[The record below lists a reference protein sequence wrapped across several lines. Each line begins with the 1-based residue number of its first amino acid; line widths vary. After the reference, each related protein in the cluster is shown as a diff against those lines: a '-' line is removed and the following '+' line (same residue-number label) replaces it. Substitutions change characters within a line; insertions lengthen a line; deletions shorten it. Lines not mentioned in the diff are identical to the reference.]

1 MKGLSAVTGALICLA
16 VLLSAAGAVFGA
28 VRGVAVD
35 ETLYG
40 AKARLAVMDEMGLT
54 SEEEASAVIGLDAA
68 AQDALAAGI
77 AAGMASASPDFA
89 LEPLNE
95 RERAHLC
102 DVHAL
107 IQAAQRAAQLCVGI
121 AAGLAVAA
129 AWTGAR
135 LAKRRRAVALGAVC
149 GAAILVLLAGGLLLM
164 VRSGGFA
171 AAFVRL
177 HEGLFTN
184 DLWLMDPAT
193 DVLIRMMPQLFFERA
208 AVSVAARAGASFGI
222 VCALLLAVYAVV
234 GGMIRRNLSER
245 EQA

>member
-1 MKGLSAVTGALICLA
+1 MKGLSAVTGAFICLA
-16 VLLSAAGAVFGA
+16 VLLAAVGAAGGA
-28 VRGVAVD
+28 VRSAAVD

-40 AKARLAVMDEMGLT
+40 EKARLAVMDEMGLA

-77 AAGMASASPDFA
+77 AAGMAAEFSDFA

-135 LAKRRRAVALGAVC
+135 LERRRRAALLGGACGVLLLALLV
-149 GAAILVLLAGGLLLM
+149 GAAALAVYG
-164 VRSGGFA
+164 GGFT
-171 AAFVRL
+171 AAFIRL
-177 HEGLFTN
+177 HELLFTN
-184 DLWLMDPAT
+184 DLWLMNPET
-193 DVLIRMMPQLFFERA
+193 DVLIRMMPQRLFERA
-208 AVSVAARAGASFGI
+208 AVTAAQRAGVSFAVI
-222 VCALLLAVYAVV
+222 CALLAAVYAIV

>member
-40 AKARLAVMDEMGLT
+40 AKARLAVMDEMGLA

-77 AAGMASASPDFA
+77 AAGIAAEFSDFA

-135 LAKRRRAVALGAVC
+135 LERRRRAALLGGACGVLLLALLV
-149 GAAILVLLAGGLLLM
+149 GAAALAVYG
-164 VRSGGFA
+164 GGFT
-171 AAFVRL
+171 AAFIRL
-177 HEGLFTN
+177 HELLFTN
-184 DLWLMDPAT
+184 DLWLMNPET
-193 DVLIRMMPQLFFERA
+193 DVLIGMMPQRLFERA
-208 AVSVAARAGASFGI
+208 AASVAQRAGVSFAVI
-222 VCALLLAVYAVV
+222 CALLAAVYTIV

>member
-1 MKGLSAVTGALICLA
+1 MKGLSAATGALICLA
-16 VLLSAAGAVFGA
+16 VLLAAVGAACGA
-28 VRGVAVD
+28 VRSAAVD

-40 AKARLAVMDEMGLT
+40 AQSRLAVMDELGLA
-54 SEEEASAVIGLDAA
+54 SEAEASAVIGLDAA

-107 IQAAQRAAQLCVGI
+107 MAGAQRAAQLCVGI

-135 LAKRRRAVALGAVC
+135 LERRRRAALLGGACGVLLLALLLGA
-149 GAAILVLLAGGLLLM
+149 AALAVYG
-164 VRSGGFA
+164 GGFA
-171 AAFVRL
+171 AAFIRL
-177 HEGLFTN
+177 HELLFTN
-184 DLWLMDPAT
+184 DLWLMNPET
-193 DVLIRMMPQLFFERA
+193 DVLIRMMPQRLFERA
-208 AVSVAARAGASFGI
+208 AASVALRAGASLI
-222 VCALLLAVYAVV
+222 IICALLAAVYAIV

>member
-16 VLLSAAGAVFGA
+16 VLLSAVGAACGA

-40 AKARLAVMDEMGLT
+40 AKARFAVVDEMGLA
-54 SEEEASAVIGLDAA
+54 SEAEVSAVIGLDAA
-68 AQDALAAGI
+68 AQEALAAGI
-77 AAGMASASPDFA
+77 AAGMAAEFSDFA

-135 LAKRRRAVALGAVC
+135 LERRRRAALLGGACGVLLLALLV
-149 GAAILVLLAGGLLLM
+149 GAAALAVYG
-164 VRSGGFA
+164 GGFT
-171 AAFVRL
+171 AAFYRL
-177 HEGLFTN
+177 HELLFTN
-184 DLWLMDPAT
+184 DLWLMNPET
-193 DVLIRMMPQLFFERA
+193 DVLIRMMPQRLFERA
-208 AVSVAARAGASFGI
+208 AVTVAQRAGVSFAVI
-222 VCALLLAVYAVV
+222 CALLAAVYAIV

>member
-1 MKGLSAVTGALICLA
+1 MKGLSVATAALVCLS
-16 VLLSAAGAVFGA
+16 VLLAALGAAGGA
-28 VRGVAVD
+28 VRSAAVD

-40 AKARLAVMDEMGLT
+40 AQSRRAVADALGLS
-54 SEEEASAVIGLDAA
+54 SEAEVTAYIGLDAQ
-68 AQDALAAGI
+68 AQETLAAGI
-77 AAGMASASPDFA
+77 AAGMAAEASDFA

-95 RERAHLC
+95 RERAHLG

-107 IQAAQRAAQLCVGI
+107 VLLAQRAAQLCVGI

-135 LAKRRRAVALGAVC
+135 LARRRRAALAGGASALGLIA
-149 GAAILVLLAGGLLLM
+149 LLAGGLLLT

-171 AAFVRL
+171 AAFIRL
-177 HEGLFTN
+177 HELLFTN

-193 DVLIRMMPQLFFERA
+193 DVLIRMMPQRLFERA
-208 AVSVAARAGASFGI
+208 ALSVAARACASFGLI
-222 VCALLLAVYAVV
+222 CALLAAVYAIV

-245 EQA
+245 KQA

>member
-1 MKGLSAVTGALICLA
+1 MKGLSVATGALVCLA
-16 VLLSAAGAVFGA
+16 VLLAAAGALGGA
-28 VRGVAVD
+28 VRSAAVD

-40 AKARLAVMDEMGLT
+40 AQSRQAVMDAMGLT
-54 SEEEASAVIGLDAA
+54 SDGEVTVYIGLDAQE
-68 AQDALAAGI
+68 QDALAAGI
-77 AAGMASASPDFA
+77 AAGMAAESADFA
-89 LEPLNE
+89 LEPLNG
-95 RERAHLC
+95 REQAHLR
-102 DVHAL
+102 DVHVL
-107 IQAAQRAAQLCVGI
+107 VLRAQWAAQLCVGI

>member
-16 VLLSAAGAVFGA
+16 VLLAAVGAACGA
-28 VRGVAVD
+28 VRSVAVD

-40 AKARLAVMDEMGLT
+40 AKARLAVMDEMGLA

-68 AQDALAAGI
+68 AQDALATGI

-135 LAKRRRAVALGAVC
+135 LERRRRAALLGGACGVLLLALLV
-149 GAAILVLLAGGLLLM
+149 GAAALAVYG
-164 VRSGGFA
+164 GGFT
-171 AAFVRL
+171 AAFIRL
-177 HEGLFTN
+177 HELLFTN
-184 DLWLMDPAT
+184 DLWLMNPET
-193 DVLIRMMPQLFFERA
+193 DVLIRMMPQRLFERA
-208 AVSVAARAGASFGI
+208 AVTAALRAGVSFAVI
-222 VCALLLAVYAVV
+222 CALLAAVYAIV

>member
-16 VLLSAAGAVFGA
+16 VLLSAAGAACGA
-28 VRGVAVD
+28 VRSVAVD

-40 AKARLAVMDEMGLT
+40 AKARLAVMDEMGLA

-77 AAGMASASPDFA
+77 AAGMAAEFSDFA

-135 LAKRRRAVALGAVC
+135 LERRRRAALLGGACGVLLLALLV
-149 GAAILVLLAGGLLLM
+149 GAAALAVYG
-164 VRSGGFA
+164 GGFT
-171 AAFVRL
+171 AAFIRL
-177 HEGLFTN
+177 HELLFTN
-184 DLWLMDPAT
+184 DLWLMNPET
-193 DVLIRMMPQLFFERA
+193 DVLIRMMPQRLFERA
-208 AVSVAARAGASFGI
+208 AVTAAQRAGVSFAVI
-222 VCALLLAVYAVV
+222 CALLAAVYAIV

>member
-1 MKGLSAVTGALICLA
+1 MKGLSGATGALVCLA
-16 VLLSAAGAVFGA
+16 VLLAALGAVLGA
-28 VRGVAVD
+28 VRSVAVD

-40 AKARLAVMDEMGLT
+40 AQARLAVMDELGLA
-54 SEEEASAVIGLDAA
+54 SEAEASVVIGLDAP
-68 AQDALAAGI
+68 AQDELARRI
-77 AAGMASASPDFA
+77 AKSMAQPEADFA
-89 LEPLNE
+89 FEPLNE
-95 RERAHLC
+95 REQAHMR

-107 IQAAQRAAQLCVGI
+107 ILAAQRAAQLCVGI

-222 VCALLLAVYAVV
+222 VCTLLLAVYAVV